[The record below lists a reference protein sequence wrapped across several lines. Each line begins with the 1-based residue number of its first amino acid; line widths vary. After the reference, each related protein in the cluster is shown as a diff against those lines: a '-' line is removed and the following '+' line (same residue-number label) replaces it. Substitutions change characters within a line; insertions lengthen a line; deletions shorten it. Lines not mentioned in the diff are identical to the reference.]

1 MLEVIRVAGWLVGCP
16 VVEIAEMMCEKSP
29 VPNKPKVKKM
39 QTAKAYTAVGSRETP
54 PDILL
59 LMKRIGYR
67 MAQLGYVGRS
77 GGADGADSAFYEGYV
92 AAKQRGLNRG
102 SFEVYLPWEG
112 FNGLSLSMPEMVN
125 TKRKANYQ
133 DAMEIASQIH
143 PAWHRCTDGA
153 KALHCRNVY
162 QFWGHDLQSPSRVL
176 ICWAPLGMTH
186 GTVKGGTNTAVQMA
200 RKAGTPVYNLLIKE
214 EREKLLKMLKMERYL

>member
-1 MLEVIRVAGWLVGCP
+1 
-16 VVEIAEMMCEKSP
+16 
-29 VPNKPKVKKM
+29 M
-39 QTAKAYTAVGSRETP
+39 QTVKAYTAVGSRETP
-54 PDILL
+54 PDILT

-92 AAKQRGLNRG
+92 VAKQRGCNKG
-102 SFEVYLPWEG
+102 NFEVYLPWEG
-112 FNGLSLSMPEMVN
+112 FNGLSLNTPEMVN
-125 TKRKANYQ
+125 TKRKANYN
-133 DAMEIASQIH
+133 DAREVASQIH

-153 KALHCRNVY
+153 KALHTRNVY

-176 ICWAPLGMTH
+176 ICWAPLGQYA

-200 RKAGTPVYNLLIKE
+200 LKAGTPVYNLLVDADK
-214 EREKLLKMLKMERYL
+214 EKLLKLLYMEKYL

>member
-1 MLEVIRVAGWLVGCP
+1 LIEIIRVAGWLAGCP
-16 VVEIAEMMCEKSP
+16 VVEIAEMMCEKSLVP
-29 VPNKPKVKKM
+29 VKKVNKM
-39 QTAKAYTAVGSRETP
+39 QTVKAYTAVGSRETP
-54 PDILL
+54 PDILT

-92 AAKQRGLNRG
+92 VAKQHGCNKG
-102 SFEVYLPWEG
+102 NFEVYLPWEG
-112 FNGLSLSMPEMVN
+112 FNGLSLNTPEMVN
-125 TKRKANYQ
+125 TKRKANYN
-133 DAMEIASQIH
+133 DAREVASQIH

-153 KALHCRNVY
+153 KALHIRNVY

-176 ICWAPLGMTH
+176 ICWAPLGQYA

-200 RKAGTPVYNLLIKE
+200 RIAGTPVYNLLVDADK
-214 EREKLLKMLKMERYL
+214 EKLLKLLGMGKYL